1 MGIHLDIVQISQV
14 IRDPLDYE
22 NNVFVIRAANVLDM
36 GESDRMWTLMK
47 TLADGGARYMV
58 VDMEGLEFID
68 SAGIG
73 VLINTAKVLRMNRGD
88 IALMRVSPRI
98 ESIFSPI
105 KLQRF
110 IRIFDTVDASLKHF
124 KLG

>member
-1 MGIHLDIVQISQV
+1 MEIHLDIIQISQV

-22 NNVFVIRAANVLDM
+22 NNVFVMRAANVLDM
-36 GESDRMWTLMK
+36 GESDKMWTLLK
-47 TLADGGARYMV
+47 TLAEGGARYMI

-73 VLINTAKVLRMNRGD
+73 VLINAAKVLRMNRGD
-88 IALMRVSPRI
+88 ITLMRVSPRI

-110 IRIFDTVDASLKHF
+110 IKIFSSVDACLRHF